1 MNYSE
6 LSKRLVLTMC
16 KRYSILFIFILLV
29 AITLIVELIYY
40 YKTKSNRG
48 VSIWNFLSRKPI
60 FQTRLTTKQQIVR
73 DIIVI
78 ILLSVIMIC
87 GAVPAYRDVS
97 NQQYVKVSGQ
107 FSRDEYNSK
116 PNLFSYGRV
125 YIETKDQV
133 IGLDLPAD
141 WTSIEFPEG
150 TCYGTVWYSEET
162 KIVLSFEPLED
173 SPIDP

>member
-48 VSIWNFLSRKPI
+48 VSILNFLSRKPI

-87 GAVPAYRDVS
+87 GAVPA
-97 NQQYVKVSGQ
+97 
-107 FSRDEYNSK
+107 
-116 PNLFSYGRV
+116 
-125 YIETKDQV
+125 
-133 IGLDLPAD
+133 
-141 WTSIEFPEG
+141 
-150 TCYGTVWYSEET
+150 
-162 KIVLSFEPLED
+162 
-173 SPIDP
+173 